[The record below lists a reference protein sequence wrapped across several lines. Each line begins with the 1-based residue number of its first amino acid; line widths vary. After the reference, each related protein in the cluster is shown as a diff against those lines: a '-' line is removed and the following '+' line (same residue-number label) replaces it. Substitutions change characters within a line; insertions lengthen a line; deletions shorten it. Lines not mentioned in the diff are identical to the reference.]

1 MRATNVGN
9 KDHFKEEVTLG
20 LLIKDGRKFEEEEG
34 LSRTGEGR
42 GGKGKTNTKSHECE
56 RVNKNLYEKSN
67 VSGHWVCWDG
77 WEMVRDNCWG
87 VQGGWGCHITKGSQ
101 YLCLSRACQTH

>member
-9 KDHFKEEVTLG
+9 KGHFKEEVTLG

-42 GGKGKTNTKSHECE
+42 GGKGKTNTKSHECK
-56 RVNKNLYEKSN
+56 RVRTFMRSPMCL
-67 VSGHWVCWDG
+67 GTGCAG
-77 WEMVRDNCWG
+77 M
-87 VQGGWGCHITKGSQ
+87 GGKW
-101 YLCLSRACQTH
+101 